1 MIKSIE
7 LKNIQSHESTKL
19 EFSKGINA
27 IVGSSNNGKSAIL
40 RGLYWARYN
49 RPLGIDTLASHWALN
64 KKGELT
70 DEMSV
75 IIHNENGVICR
86 KRTKAENQYI
96 VNGEVLNVVKT
107 DVPRE
112 VEQILKLSD
121 TNIQRQLDAPFLL
134 SETSGEVAKY
144 FNHVVRLDIIDKVL
158 TNAES
163 SRRRTKADI
172 EATEKIIKEQEQKR
186 EKYDWLGSVE
196 KLLQKWDTV
205 KENNDELKSQSESLQ
220 SELESFAEN
229 KQKVAKYADIVAQKD
244 KLENISRLIEK
255 TSEIEDLCGSL
266 NDSLT
271 TYKQLVEKVKKLNE
285 IIKLKK
291 LVLEIAELSNGNADI
306 IQKIQHTSYELSA
319 FQHHK
324 KITIRDFSEQKRLI
338 EKIEKLNENN
348 LREKV
353 DELSKS
359 IYDYKI
365 QKMHIEDS
373 ASDIKCLKQQLPKIC
388 PICNRP
394 MEFCEGEND

>member
-7 LKNIQSHESTKL
+7 IRNIQSHENTRL
-19 EFSKGINA
+19 EFDKGINC

-40 RGLYWARYN
+40 RALYWARYN
-49 RPLGIDTLASHWALN
+49 RPLGVDTLCSHWALN

-75 IIHNENGVICR
+75 TIENENGTICR
-86 KRTKAENQYI
+86 KRTKADNQYI
-96 VNGEVLNVVKT
+96 VNDEILNVVKS
-107 DVPRE
+107 DVPAN
-112 VEQILKLSD
+112 VEKILKLSD
-121 TNIQRQLDAPFLL
+121 TNIQRQLDAQFLL

-172 EATEKIIKEQEQKR
+172 EATEKIIKEQEQKK
-186 EKYDWLGSVE
+186 EKYDWLDSVE
-196 KLLQKWDTV
+196 KLLRKWDTV

-229 KQKVAKYADIVAQKD
+229 KQRVEKYTNIVAQKD

-255 TSEIEDLCGSL
+255 TSEIEDSCGILANSL
-266 NDSLT
+266 K
-271 TYKQLVEKVKKLNE
+271 TYKELVCRVEKLKK
-285 IIKLKK
+285 IIVLKK
-291 LVLEIAELSNGNADI
+291 LVLEIEELSSDNLLMSEKIHNVSNDLFF
-306 IQKIQHTSYELSA
+306 IQKT
-319 FQHHK
+319 K
-324 KITIRDFSEQKRLI
+324 IRDFSEQKRLI

-348 LREKV
+348 LQEKV
-353 DELSKS
+353 DELNKS

-365 QKMHIEDS
+365 HKMHIQDS
-373 ASDIKCLKQQLPKIC
+373 ANDIKCLQEQLPDVC
-388 PICNRP
+388 PICGSP
-394 MEFCEGEND
+394 MKNGICKKEVEK

>member
-7 LKNIQSHESTKL
+7 LKNIQSHENTRL
-19 EFSKGINA
+19 ELDKGINC

-64 KKGELT
+64 DKGDLKS
-70 DEMSV
+70 EMSV
-75 IIHNENGVICR
+75 TIENDFGIVTR
-86 KRTKAENQYI
+86 KRTRNENQYI
-96 VNGEVLNVVKT
+96 VNGEILNVVKS

-163 SRRRTKADI
+163 SRRRTKVDI
-172 EATEKIIKEQEQKR
+172 EATEKIIKEQEQKK

-196 KLLQKWDTV
+196 KLLRKWDII

-229 KQKVAKYADIVAQKD
+229 KQRVEKYTDIVAQKN

-255 TSEIEDLCGSL
+255 TSEIEDLRGSL
-266 NDSLT
+266 TNSLEM
-271 TYKQLVEKVKKLNE
+271 YKRHSEKIEKLNKV
-285 IIKLKK
+285 IQLKK
-291 LVLEIAELSNGNADI
+291 LIEDVMKADGASAGLRMKIAELTFNLDKFKAV
-306 IQKIQHTSYELSA
+306 KIYP
-319 FQHHK
+319 
-324 KITIRDFSEQKRLI
+324 DFSEQKRLI

-353 DELSKS
+353 DELSES

-365 QKMHIEDS
+365 QKMHVEDS
-373 ASDIKCLKQQLPKIC
+373 AKDILCLQEQLPDIC
-388 PICNRP
+388 PVCGNP
-394 MEFCEGEND
+394 MKNGVCKK

>member
-1 MIKSIE
+1 MINSIE
-7 LKNIQSHESTKL
+7 LKNIQSHENTRL
-19 EFSKGINA
+19 ELDKGINC

-70 DEMSV
+70 NEMSV
-75 IIHNENGVICR
+75 IIENENGSICR
-86 KRTKAENQYI
+86 KRTKTDNQYI
-96 VNGEVLNVVKT
+96 VNGEILNVVKS
-107 DVPRE
+107 DVPAK

-172 EATEKIIKEQEQKR
+172 EATEKIIKEQEQKK
-186 EKYDWLGSVE
+186 EKYDWLDSVE

-205 KENNDELKSQSESLQ
+205 KGNNDELKSQSESLQ

-229 KQKVAKYADIVAQKD
+229 KQRVAKYVDVVAKKD
-244 KLENISRLIEK
+244 KLENISALIKK
-255 TSEIEDLCGSL
+255 TSEIEDLCGNL

-271 TYKQLVEKVKKLNE
+271 TYKQLVCRLEKLKKV
-285 IIKLKK
+285 IALKK
-291 LVLEIAELSNGNADI
+291 LVIEIEKLVNNNSQMA
-306 IQKIQHTSYELSA
+306 QQFQHTSYELNIV
-319 FQHHK
+319 QK
-324 KITIRDFSEQKRLI
+324 TKIRDFSEQKRLI

-348 LREKV
+348 LQEKV
-353 DELSKS
+353 DELNKS
-359 IYDYKI
+359 IYDYKV
-365 QKMHIEDS
+365 QKTYIENS
-373 ASDIKCLKQQLPKIC
+373 ASDIKCLQEQLPNIC
-388 PICNRP
+388 PICGNVMKRS
-394 MEFCEGEND
+394 CL

>member
-7 LKNIQSHESTKL
+7 LKNIQSHENTKIEL
-19 EFSKGINA
+19 DKGINC

-64 KKGELT
+64 KKGELN

-75 IIHNENGVICR
+75 TIENENGVVCR
-86 KRTKAENQYI
+86 KRTKTENQYI
-96 VNGEVLNVVKT
+96 VNGEILNVVKS
-107 DVPRE
+107 DVPKE

-121 TNIQRQLDAPFLL
+121 TNVQRQLDAPFLL

-172 EATEKIIKEQEQKR
+172 EATEKIIKEQEKKK
-186 EKYDWLGSVE
+186 EKYDWLDLVE
-196 KLLQKWDTV
+196 KLLHKWDTV
-205 KENNDELKSQSESLQ
+205 KENNDQLKSQSESLQ

-229 KQKVAKYADIVAQKD
+229 KQKVAKYADIVAQKNN
-244 KLENISRLIEK
+244 LENISRLIEK

-291 LVLEIAELSNGNADI
+291 LVLEIEELSSDNLLMSEKIHNVSNDLFF
-306 IQKIQHTSYELSA
+306 IQKT
-319 FQHHK
+319 K
-324 KITIRDFSEQKRLI
+324 IRDFSEQKRLI
-338 EKIEKLNENN
+338 EKIEKLNENS
-348 LREKV
+348 LQEKV

-365 QKMHIEDS
+365 HKIHIEDS
-373 ASDIKCLKQQLPKIC
+373 AKDILCLQEQLPDIC
-388 PICNRP
+388 PICGNPLKNGVCKKR
-394 MEFCEGEND
+394 

>member
-1 MIKSIE
+1 MINSIE
-7 LKNIQSHESTKL
+7 LKNIQSHENTRL
-19 EFSKGINA
+19 ELDKGINC

-75 IIHNENGVICR
+75 TIHNENGVVCR
-86 KRTKAENQYI
+86 KRTKADNQYI
-96 VNGEVLNVVKT
+96 VNGEILNVVKS
-107 DVPRE
+107 DVPAE
-112 VEQILKLSD
+112 VEQILKLSN

-134 SETSGEVAKY
+134 SETSGEIAKY

-172 EATEKIIKEQEQKR
+172 EATEKIIKEQEQKK

-205 KENNDELKSQSESLQ
+205 KGNNDELKSQSESLQ

-229 KQKVAKYADIVAQKD
+229 KQRVAKYVDVVAKKD
-244 KLENISRLIEK
+244 KLENISALIK
-255 TSEIEDLCGSL
+255 KSSEIEDLCGSL
-266 NDSLT
+266 ANSLEM
-271 TYKQLVEKVKKLNE
+271 YKRHSEKIEKLNKV
-285 IIKLKK
+285 IQLKK
-291 LVLEIAELSNGNADI
+291 LIEDVMKADGASAGLRMKIAELTFNLDKFKAV
-306 IQKIQHTSYELSA
+306 KIYP
-319 FQHHK
+319 
-324 KITIRDFSEQKRLI
+324 DFSEQKRLI

-348 LREKV
+348 LQEKV
-353 DELSKS
+353 DELNKS

-365 QKMHIEDS
+365 QKMHIENS
-373 ASDIKCLKQQLPKIC
+373 AKDMLCLQEQLPDIC
-388 PICNRP
+388 PICGNP
-394 MEFCEGEND
+394 MKNGVCKK

>member
-7 LKNIQSHESTKL
+7 LKNIQSHENTKIEL
-19 EFSKGINA
+19 DKGINC

-70 DEMSV
+70 NEMSV
-75 IIHNENGVICR
+75 TIENENGTICR
-86 KRTKAENQYI
+86 KRTKGENQYI
-96 VNGEVLNVVKT
+96 VNDEILNVVKS
-107 DVPRE
+107 DVPAK

-172 EATEKIIKEQEQKR
+172 EATEEIIKEQEQKK

-196 KLLQKWDTV
+196 KLLRKWDNV
-205 KENNDELKSQSESLQ
+205 KLMNDEFSSKSEGLENQIELFLKNGQKMGV
-220 SELESFAEN
+220 FAE
-229 KQKVAKYADIVAQKD
+229 ITAQKE
-244 KLENISRLIEK
+244 KLENIFMLNEKVSEIDDLCSNLTNSLETYKRHSENIEK
-255 TSEIEDLCGSL
+255 L
-266 NDSLT
+266 N
-271 TYKQLVEKVKKLNE
+271 KV
-285 IIKLKK
+285 IQLKK
-291 LVLEIAELSNGNADI
+291 LIEDVMKADGASAGLRMKIAELTFNLDKFKAV
-306 IQKIQHTSYELSA
+306 KIYP
-319 FQHHK
+319 
-324 KITIRDFSEQKRLI
+324 DFSEQKRLI
-338 EKIEKLNENN
+338 EKIEKWNGNSLQ
-348 LREKV
+348 EKV
-353 DELSKS
+353 DELNKS

-365 QKMHIEDS
+365 QKMHIENS
-373 ASDIKCLKQQLPKIC
+373 ASDIKCLQEQLPEIC
-388 PICNRP
+388 PVCGNP
-394 MEFCEGEND
+394 MKNGVCKND

>member
-7 LKNIQSHESTKL
+7 LKNIQSHENTKIEL
-19 EFSKGINA
+19 DKGINC

-49 RPLGIDTLASHWALN
+49 RPLGVDTLCSHWALN
-64 KKGELT
+64 KKGELN

-75 IIHNENGVICR
+75 TIENENGIVCR

-96 VNGEVLNVVKT
+96 VNGEILNVVKT
-107 DVPRE
+107 DVPKE

-121 TNIQRQLDAPFLL
+121 TNVQRQLDAPFLL

-172 EATEKIIKEQEQKR
+172 EATEKIIKEQEKKK
-186 EKYDWLGSVE
+186 EKYDWLDSVE
-196 KLLQKWDTV
+196 KLLRKWDTI
-205 KENNDELKSQSESLQ
+205 KENNDELKSKSESLQ
-220 SELESFAEN
+220 FELESFAEN
-229 KQKVAKYADIVAQKD
+229 KQKVAKYADIVAQKNN
-244 KLENISRLIEK
+244 LENISRVIEK

-271 TYKQLVEKVKKLNE
+271 TYKQLIEKVKKLNE

-291 LVLEIAELSNGNADI
+291 LVLEIAELSEDNLKMSEKIQNTSNDLSY
-306 IQKIQHTSYELSA
+306 IQKT
-319 FQHHK
+319 K
-324 KITIRDFSEQKRLI
+324 IRDFSEQKRLI

-348 LREKV
+348 LQEKV

-373 ASDIKCLKQQLPKIC
+373 VKDILCLQEQLPDIC
-388 PICNRP
+388 PVCGNP
-394 MEFCEGEND
+394 MKNGVCKND